1 MLHKGYDNFLVAGRV
16 IKYMLPTENELPS
29 LNPTVE
35 PSSEETTQ
43 FDQAEDEEKTSFR
56 SYCFKDVGEYT
67 SFFVSF

>member
-1 MLHKGYDNFLVAGRV
+1 MLSAKKKLPFLN
-16 IKYMLPTENELPS
+16 LP
-29 LNPTVE
+29 VE

-56 SYCFKDVGEYT
+56 PFRYNFMGEYT

>member
-43 FDQAEDEEKTSFR
+43 FDQAEDEEKTSFLSDFHKCR
-56 SYCFKDVGEYT
+56 GEYT